1 MTCTLHVAW
10 DERLA
15 GYDFGPGHPMAPV
28 RLELTMELARAFG
41 LFHQDGVAVEVPAA
55 ATRAELERYHSPVYI
70 DMVRLA
76 GNGML
81 LGPGKQD
88 MTERVL
94 LMHGLGTE
102 DDPVFPGMHE
112 AAAMVTG
119 ATLAAARAVW
129 TSAAQHGASIA
140 GGLHHAMAGNASG
153 FCVYNDLVIAI
164 SWLLGH
170 GAERIAYVDVDAHHG
185 DGVERA
191 FWDDPRVMTIGLHEH
206 PESLFPGTGWPGDI
220 GGRHAEGSAVNV
232 ALPALTGDAGWLR
245 AFHAVVPPL
254 LRRFRPQILVSQHG
268 CDSHRNDPLTNLELS
283 IDAQRAAHAAI
294 HRLAHEYAGGRW
306 LLTGG
311 GGYEHVHVVPRSWTH
326 LLFEAAGRPLD
337 PSVATPG
344 PWREHASLVTGQA
357 APETMTE
364 VATGEFASFDDGY
377 NPADPVDQAILATR
391 KAVFPRH
398 GLMP

>member
-15 GYDFGPGHPMAPV
+15 GYDFGPSHPMAPI
-28 RLELTMELARAFG
+28 RLKLTMELARAFG
-41 LFHQDGVAVEVPAA
+41 LFHLDGVSVEVPAA
-55 ATRAELERYHSPVYI
+55 ATRAELELYHAPAYI

-76 GNGML
+76 GSGRL

-153 FCVYNDLVIAI
+153 FCVYNDPAIAI
-164 SWLLGH
+164 AWLLGQ

-191 FWDDPRVMTIGLHEH
+191 FWDDPRVLTIGLHEH
-206 PESLFPGTGWPGDI
+206 PETLFPGTGCA
-220 GGRHAEGSAVNV
+220 GRY
-232 ALPALTGDAGWLR
+232 R
-245 AFHAVVPPL
+245 
-254 LRRFRPQILVSQHG
+254 
-268 CDSHRNDPLTNLELS
+268 
-283 IDAQRAAHAAI
+283 RAARGGFGGQRGAA
-294 HRLAHEYAGGRW
+294 RA
-306 LLTGG
+306 
-311 GGYEHVHVVPRSWTH
+311 
-326 LLFEAAGRPLD
+326 
-337 PSVATPG
+337 
-344 PWREHASLVTGQA
+344 
-357 APETMTE
+357 
-364 VATGEFASFDDGY
+364 
-377 NPADPVDQAILATR
+377 
-391 KAVFPRH
+391 
-398 GLMP
+398 